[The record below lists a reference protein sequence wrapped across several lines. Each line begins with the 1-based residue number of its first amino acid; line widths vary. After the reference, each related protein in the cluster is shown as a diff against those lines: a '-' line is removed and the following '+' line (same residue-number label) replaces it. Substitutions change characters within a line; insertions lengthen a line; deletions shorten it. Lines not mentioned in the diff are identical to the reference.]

1 VVERRIK
8 GAVVR
13 DSQNFVDGKWLDA
26 ADGSRFEVID
36 PATEEIIAAVPDS
49 KAVDVERAVDAARR
63 AFDEGPWPRSP
74 ERERERVLLRAAE
87 IVRREADRLAEL
99 ETRDSGKPLSEA
111 KEDIEEVAF
120 MFEYYGGWVTK
131 VMGEIPP
138 VGPDAMSLVVK
149 EPVGV
154 AGCIVPWNY
163 PLLMAAQKVA
173 PALAAG
179 CTVVLKPAEQTPL
192 TALELPAILEEAGVP
207 AGAFN
212 VVTGFGPTA
221 GRPLVEDPRVD
232 KIGFTGSV
240 EVGKEVL
247 RTGADT
253 LKRVTLEL
261 GGKSPNI
268 IFADAGFEEAVEGTC
283 NGIFWN
289 QGEICSAGS
298 RVFVERSI
306 YDDAL
311 QAMTERARAVRLG
324 SGLDPET
331 TMGPLVSKEQQER
344 VLAYIDAG
352 TSEGAKLAT
361 DGGAGQD
368 SGYFVPPTIFYDVD
382 NAMKIAREEIFGPVM
397 AVLPFEDVDEA
408 IRLSNDTDY
417 GLAAAVWTR
426 DIKKALRTAKQLR
439 VGVVWV
445 NDSQP
450 APTEAPWGGYKQSG
464 IGRELGPHGIEDYLE
479 TKHIY
484 VNLAE

>member
-1 VVERRIK
+1 
-8 GAVVR
+8 VR
-13 DSQNFVDGKWLDA
+13 DRQNFVDGKWTDA
-26 ADGSRFEVID
+26 EDGSRFDVVN
-36 PATEEIIAAVPDS
+36 PATEEVIATAPDS
-49 KAVDVERAVDAARR
+49 KAADVAVAVDAARR
-63 AFDEGPWPRSP
+63 AFDEGPWPRSA

-99 ETRDSGKPLSEA
+99 ETRDSGKPIGEA
-111 KEDIEEVAF
+111 REDIEEAAF

-131 VMGEIPP
+131 IMGEIPP

-149 EPVGV
+149 EPMGV

-163 PLLMAAQKVA
+163 PLLMAVQKVA

-212 VVTGFGPTA
+212 LITGFGPTA

-268 IFADAGFEEAVEGTC
+268 VFADAGFEEAIEGTC

-306 YDDAL
+306 Y
-311 QAMTERARAVRLG
+311 ERALEAMVERAGAVRLG

-352 TSEGAKLAT
+352 RSEGATLVAGG
-361 DGGAGQD
+361 DGGRPD
-368 SGYFVPPTIFYDVD
+368 RGYFVPPTIFTEVD

-397 AVLPFEDVDEA
+397 AVLPFEDVDEV
-408 IRLSNDTDY
+408 IRVANDTDY

-426 DIKKALRTAKQLR
+426 DIKKALRSAKRLR

-484 VNLAE
+484 VNLSE

>member
-1 VVERRIK
+1 
-8 GAVVR
+8 VR
-13 DSQNFVDGKWLDA
+13 ELQNFIDGKWVDA
-26 ADGSRFEVID
+26 ADGSRFDVVD
-36 PATEEIIAAVPDS
+36 PATEDVIATVPDS
-49 KAVDVERAVDAARR
+49 KSIDIERAVEIARR
-63 AFDEGPWPRSP
+63 AFDEGPWPRSS
-74 ERERERVLLRAAE
+74 ERERERVLLKAAE

-99 ETRDSGKPLSEA
+99 ETRDSGKPLGEA

-240 EVGKEVL
+240 EVGKEIL

-368 SGYFVPPTIFYDVD
+368 RGYFVPPTIFYDVD

-484 VNLAE
+484 INLAD

>member
-1 VVERRIK
+1 MNQTVRTLSNYIDGSWVE
-8 GAVVR
+8 
-13 DSQNFVDGKWLDA
+13 A
-26 ADGSRFEVID
+26 ADGATLEVVD
-36 PATEEIIAAVPDS
+36 PATEEVIARVPDS
-49 KAVDVERAVDAARR
+49 KAQDIDRAVHAARR
-63 AFDEGPWPRSP
+63 AFDEGPWTRAS

-87 IVRREADRLAEL
+87 IIRREADRLAEL
-99 ETRDSGKPLSEA
+99 EVRDSGKPLGEA
-111 KEDIEEVAF
+111 REDIEESAYI
-120 MFEYYGGWVTK
+120 FEYYGGWVTK
-131 VMGEIPP
+131 LMGEIPP

-154 AGCIVPWNY
+154 AGLITPWNY

-179 CTVVLKPAEQTPL
+179 CSVVLKPAEQTPL
-192 TALELPAILEEAGVP
+192 TALELPAILDEAGVP
-207 AGAFN
+207 AGVFN

-221 GRPLVEDPRVD
+221 GRPLVEHRAVD

-268 IFADAGFEEAVEGTC
+268 VFADASFEEAIEGTC

-311 QAMTERARAVRLG
+311 QEATKRAQAVRLG
-324 SGLDPET
+324 SGLEPET
-331 TMGPLVSKEQQER
+331 TMGPLVSAEQRDR
-344 VLAYIDAG
+344 VLSYVDAG
-352 TSEGAKLAT
+352 RQEGAKLAT
-361 DGGAGQD
+361 GGDGGSMD
-368 SGYFVPPTIFYDVD
+368 RGYFVSPTIFYDV
-382 NAMKIAREEIFGPVM
+382 NNEMRIAREEIFGPVM
-397 AVLPFEDVDEA
+397 AVMPFDEPDEVV
-408 IRLSNDTDY
+408 RLANDSDY

-426 DIKKALRTAKQLR
+426 DIKKAIRTARALR
-439 VGVVWV
+439 AGTVWI

-464 IGRELGPHGIEDYLE
+464 IGRELGPHGLEDYLE

-484 VNLAE
+484 INLEG

>member
-1 VVERRIK
+1 
-8 GAVVR
+8 VR
-13 DSQNFVDGKWLDA
+13 ESQNYIDGKWVDA
-26 ADGSRFEVID
+26 ADGSRFDVVD
-36 PATEEIIAAVPDS
+36 PATEEVIAAVPDS
-49 KAVDVERAVDAARR
+49 KAADVERAVDAARQ
-63 AFDEGPWPRSP
+63 AFDEGRWPRTA

-99 ETRDSGKPLSEA
+99 ETRDSGKPLDEA

-163 PLLMAAQKVA
+163 PLLMAAQKAA

-192 TALELPAILEEAGVP
+192 TALELPMILEEAGVP

-212 VVTGFGPTA
+212 VVTGFGPNA
-221 GRPLVEDPRVD
+221 GRPLVEDRRVD

-306 YDDAL
+306 YDRAL
-311 QAMTERARAVRLG
+311 EAMTERASAVRLG

-361 DGGAGQD
+361 DGGAGRD
-368 SGYFVPPTIFYDVD
+368 RGYFVPPTIFYDVD

-426 DIKKALRTAKQLR
+426 DVKKALRTAKQLR